1 MLKKVVLTNI
11 YTNKGMEVVID
22 TDDDAKAV
30 LGAGRAPNETA
41 EVKTITGAD
50 EFVYR
55 ATSPKPNLTEMVGFF
70 SGFAR
75 CLERNIPTVKSL
87 ELMAPRLKSPGY
99 RGAVAD
105 IASRILGGER
115 LSEAFAGHPEIFPS
129 DVIALISAGEESGQI
144 HEVFKQITQGRQKS
158 LRILRKLK
166 SGMIYPA
173 IVLVLAVGVVI
184 IMAFTLIPAISKL
197 YAAMNADLPLATE
210 IMITISKILVNQ
222 PYLTII
228 PIGAVFMLFKY
239 WSKIY
244 RTPWVQVALTRMPTI
259 GTIIRKSA
267 AMVSFRALALLLQ
280 SNVRIVT
287 ALEITAKSSNHVEFE
302 QFFLAVRDH
311 IVEGLSLPE
320 SFLMES
326 YRLGPDGRMIAAVV
340 QMAGETG
347 GVNEM
352 LDEIAADYEEELDA
366 IANQIDKIL
375 EPFVLVLMG
384 TIVGGLVYAIYG
396 PIFNLSKVILPK
408 KPEGQKSSQTAP
420 ALPGDPVKARAFY
433 SLPA

>member
-1 MLKKVVLTNI
+1 
-11 YTNKGMEVVID
+11 
-22 TDDDAKAV
+22 
-30 LGAGRAPNETA
+30 
-41 EVKTITGAD
+41 
-50 EFVYR
+50 
-55 ATSPKPNLTEMVGFF
+55 
-70 SGFAR
+70 
-75 CLERNIPTVKSL
+75 
-87 ELMAPRLKSPGY
+87 
-99 RGAVAD
+99 
-105 IASRILGGER
+105 
-115 LSEAFAGHPEIFPS
+115 
-129 DVIALISAGEESGQI
+129 
-144 HEVFKQITQGRQKS
+144 
-158 LRILRKLK
+158 
-166 SGMIYPA
+166 MIYPA